1 MPDIRKSRILEISDS
16 VVIAVDPQTAYE
28 RVSDVTQMGRW
39 SPENTGAV
47 LADPGAPVSAGA
59 RFVGSNV
66 RRGFRWRTGCVVTAA
81 EPGRR
86 FAFAVREFGIG
97 KPLLPVSIATW
108 EYRFEP
114 VDGGTRVTEIWHD
127 DRTGWPDAAA
137 SVFDRLATG
146 GRGGFAEF
154 QRGNIRRT
162 LDRLK
167 SELEAEA
174 KTA

>member
-1 MPDIRKSRILEISDS
+1 MSSTRTSRPLEISDS
-16 VVIAVDPQTAYE
+16 VVVAVDPGTAYE

-47 LADPGAPVSAGA
+47 LSGTDTTVRVGT

-66 RRGFRWRTGCVVTAA
+66 RRGFRWHTECVVTVAD
-81 EPGRR
+81 PGRR
-86 FAFAVREFGIG
+86 FAFAVRRFGIG
-97 KPLLPVSIATW
+97 KPILPVAIATW
-108 EYRFEP
+108 EYAFAP
-114 VDGGTRVTEIWHD
+114 VDGGTLVTEIWRD
-127 DRTGWPDAAA
+127 DRVRWPDAAA
-137 SVFDRLATG
+137 GVFDRLATG
-146 GRGGFAEF
+146 ASGFAEF

-174 KTA
+174 SRG